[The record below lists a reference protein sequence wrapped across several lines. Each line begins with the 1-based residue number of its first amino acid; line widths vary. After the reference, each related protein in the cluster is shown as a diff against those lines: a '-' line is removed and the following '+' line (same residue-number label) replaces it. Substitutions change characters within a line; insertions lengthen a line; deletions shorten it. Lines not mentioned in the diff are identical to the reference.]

1 MEKCVAHSIAII
13 VSIMKLSHTV
23 LAASLAA
30 SLAHAENALP
40 EPGQKPENALELPDV
55 DVIGV
60 TPAVTAGLSR
70 DKVSGNIQTA
80 QVEPLRLSKARTAVL
95 GAKRNPVDAG
105 LVVCDNEDI
114 NRGHP

>member
-1 MEKCVAHSIAII
+1 MRGSFNCNNRLNHETQPHRTRCF
-13 VSIMKLSHTV
+13 LGR
-23 LAASLAA
+23 
-30 SLAHAENALP
+30 LP
-40 EPGQKPENALELPDV
+40 GARRECSARTGAKAREALELPDV

-60 TPAVTAGLSR
+60 TPAVTSGLSR

-80 QVEPLRLSKARTAVL
+80 QVEPVRLSKARTAVL